1 MNASNSIR
9 LNSSITNFLDVH
21 NYVGIQDNTY
31 IDYCD
36 TKQLSESDPVLDQL
50 C

>member
-21 NYVGIQDNTY
+21 NHVEAYRTTHISTSAILN
-31 IDYCD
+31 DY
-36 TKQLSESDPVLDQL
+36 QNRI
-50 C
+50 